1 MRFLYIIILM
11 LAAVLSPLKVRAQK
25 FYNLTAEEVAIGDR
39 LPEFTCSMPLG
50 PDYAD
55 SLYTVSVLYPEFI
68 DMSLADIAALK
79 ALHADPL
86 PELPVVESHVAV
98 DRKHGVLEAGFCPL
112 VYRDGRYRILVS
124 FMLKVESRPVKAAG
138 GKRKASGV
146 SLKANAGANAGADAD
161 ADSPSARYATSSVLA
176 TGRWAK
182 IRVPSTGVYQ
192 LTDALIRQAGFSDP
206 SHVKVYGYGGN
217 LINEQLVGAELAEQ
231 DDLKEVPTCTVGGR
245 RLFFAK
251 GPVSWTSNDAVRR
264 TRNPYSDYGYY
275 FLTQDDSAQPA
286 TVSEEEFT
294 ASYSRSTYYRHSLHE
309 VDGYAWFHG
318 GRNLYDTKSIAV
330 GATQTVTM
338 AAPATATTGFM
349 TVNLTSASQ
358 STVEVAVNGETLGS
372 VTVLLG
378 NEDGTTTYNVAN
390 ERSGTFTLPA
400 PQDGQYVVT
409 LRNTSGSTVRLD
421 YIDIA
426 WGDYTF
432 VPSTGDASLPV
443 PEYVY
448 NITNQNHHADPQADM
463 VIIIPTSQKLLA
475 QAQRLADFHRQH
487 DGMKVNIVPADELYN
502 EFSSG
507 TPDAS
512 AYRRYMKMLYDR
524 ASDDAALP
532 RYLVLFGDCV
542 WDNRMLTSDCRNF
555 VADDYLL
562 CYESENSFSE
572 VYCYV
577 DDGFF
582 CYLDDGEGLNPARRD
597 KLDVAVGRFP
607 VTTESDA
614 KAMVDKVIA
623 YASNKNTGAWCNTLV
638 FMGDDGNNNLHMR
651 DENETADRTSALYP
665 GYTVKKV
672 MWDVYKR
679 VATATGNTYPDATK
693 LLKQQQQQGALVM
706 NYAGH
711 GSSTQLSH
719 ENVLR
724 ISDFEEFSNT
734 NLPLWISASCDVLP
748 FDSNS
753 KTLGEAAVLNAKG
766 GAVAF
771 FGTTRTVF
779 TNYNK
784 SINQAYM
791 RRVLSFGSDG
801 QPITIGE
808 AQRLAKNDMV
818 ETSQDLTV
826 NKLQYS
832 LLGDP
837 ALALALPTK
846 KVVVDRIN
854 GTDTSSP
861 TLPQLKA
868 GSVATIEGHID
879 GDDSFTGVA
888 TATVRD
894 TRELITCRQN
904 DKNDKD
910 GSTYAFQFYDRTR
923 TLYAGSDSIRA
934 GRFKFTFAVPKDI
947 NYADGTGLVNVYALS
962 SDHSASAHGSSEAFT
977 VNGSALAENDSIG
990 PSIYCYLNSPS
1001 FVNGGR
1007 VNTTPY
1013 FVAEINDKD
1022 GINASGSGIGHDLQL
1037 IIDGD
1042 MGMTYSLNDNFSF
1055 DFGTYTSGSTFYA
1068 LPELEPG
1075 EHRLVFRAWD
1085 VLNNPST
1092 AELTF
1097 TVVKGL
1103 RPTLFSVSCTD
1114 NPATTSTTFIIN
1126 HDRTG
1131 SSVDVDIDIFDM
1143 SGRQLWHHGES
1154 GVSTDSA
1161 YTVDWDLTTD
1171 GGRRLQTGVYLYRA
1185 RIGSDGSSKSSKA
1198 KKLVI
1203 IGNN

>member
-1 MRFLYIIILM
+1 MRFLYIIIIM
-11 LAAVLSPLKVRAQK
+11 SATVLSPLKARAQK
-25 FYNLTAEEVAIGDR
+25 FYNLTADEVAIGDR

-50 PDYAD
+50 PAYAD
-55 SLYTVSVLYPEFI
+55 SIYTVSVLYPEFI
-68 DMSLADIAALK
+68 DMSLADISALK
-79 ALHADPL
+79 AIHAGPL
-86 PELPVVESHVAV
+86 PAMPTVESHVAV
-98 DRKHGVLEAGFCPL
+98 DRKNGVLEAGFCPL

-124 FMLKVESRPVKAAG
+124 FMLKVEARPAKAAKAA
-138 GKRKASGV
+138 KRRNDGTSLQADGASTDAADGD
-146 SLKANAGANAGADAD
+146 AGTPA
-161 ADSPSARYATSSVLA
+161 ARYATSSVLA

-206 SHVKVYGYGGN
+206 AHVKVYGYGGN
-217 LINEQLVGAELAEQ
+217 LINEQLVGEELAGQ
-231 DDLKEVPTCTVGGR
+231 DDLKEVPTCTAGGR

-251 GPVSWTSNDAVRR
+251 GPVSWTSGGTERR

-275 FLTQDDSAQPA
+275 FLTQDDGSTPA

-294 ASYSRSTYYRHSLHE
+294 ASYSQSPFYRHSLYE

-318 GRNLYDTKSIAV
+318 GRNLYDTKAIAV
-330 GATQTVTM
+330 GGTQTVTM
-338 AAPATATTGFM
+338 AAPAGAATGSI
-349 TVNLTSASQ
+349 TVNLTSDRR
-358 STVEVAVNGETLGS
+358 STADITVNGETLGT
-372 VTVLLG
+372 VTVDLG
-378 NEDGTTTYNVAN
+378 GGSYSDYNMAG
-390 ERSGTFTLPA
+390 EQSATFTLPA
-400 PQDGQYVVT
+400 AQDGQYVVK
-409 LRNTSGSTVRLD
+409 LHNTSGSTIRLD

-426 WGDYTF
+426 WDDYAF
-432 VPSTGDASLPV
+432 VPSLDDASLPV

-475 QAQRLADFHRQH
+475 QAQRLADFHARH
-487 DGMKVNIVPADELYN
+487 DGMSVNIVPADELYN

-524 ASDDAALP
+524 ATDETSLP

-555 VADDYLL
+555 AADDYLL
-562 CYESENSFSE
+562 CHESENSFST

-582 CYLDDGEGLNPARRD
+582 CYLDDGEGLSPTRRD
-597 KLDVAVGRFP
+597 KLDAAVGRFP

-614 KAMVDKVIA
+614 KGMVDKVIA
-623 YASNKNTGAWCNTLV
+623 YASGKNTGAWCNTLV

-651 DENETADRTSALYP
+651 DENDTADRTSALYP
-665 GYTVKKV
+665 GYVAKKV

-679 VATATGNTYPDATK
+679 VKSATGNTYPEATK

-724 ISDFEEFSNT
+724 ISDFEEFTNT
-734 NLPLWISASCDVLP
+734 NLPLWITASCDVLP
-748 FDSNS
+748 FDGNS
-753 KTLGEAAVLNAKG
+753 KTLGEAAVTNPKG

-771 FGTTRTVF
+771 FGTTRTVL

-791 RRVLSFGSDG
+791 RRVLSIGSDG
-801 QPITIGE
+801 RPTTIGE

-854 GTDTSSP
+854 GTDTSSA

-879 GDDSFTGVA
+879 GDDTFTGVA

-894 TRELITCRQN
+894 TRELVTCRQN
-904 DKNDKD
+904 DAGEKD

-947 NYADGTGLVNVYALS
+947 NYADGTGLINIYALS
-962 SDHSASAHGSSEAFT
+962 SDHSSSAHGSSEAFT

-1013 FVAEINDKD
+1013 FVADITDKD

-1037 IIDGD
+1037 VIDGE
-1042 MGMTYSLNDNFSF
+1042 MGKTYSLNDNFSF

-1103 RPTLFSVSCTD
+1103 QPTLFSVSCTD
-1114 NPATTSTTFIIN
+1114 NPATTSTTFIIS

-1131 SSVDVDIDIFDM
+1131 SNVDVEIDIFDM
-1143 SGRQLWHHGES
+1143 SGRQLWRHCES

-1185 RIGSDGSSKSSKA
+1185 RIGSDGSSKASKA